1 MNLLIMALEGILFV
15 AIAVWYVW
23 TIAQKVRKPACVYH
37 QSVVVRRTAGST
49 IRTVVPCGRGMR
61 IMY

>member
-23 TIAQKVRKPACVYH
+23 TIAQKVREQASLPVYH
-37 QSVVVRRTAGST
+37 VIIGAW
-49 IRTVVPCGRGMR
+49 
-61 IMY
+61 

>member
-23 TIAQKVRKPACVYH
+23 TIAQKVRLH
-37 QSVVVRRTAGST
+37 QVFVMPYCR
-49 IRTVVPCGRGMR
+49 
-61 IMY
+61 